1 MPKTKID
8 DLAFAPAHQLARMIL
23 EGDVSS
29 VDVLEA
35 QLEQIAKHNGDLNAV
50 VTLDEEGARERAREA
65 DAALARDEVWGPLH
79 GVPLTIKDAYET
91 KGMRTTSSYPA
102 LSDYVP
108 ERDAVVVARLRQ
120 AGGIILGKTNMSMLA
135 TDIQSDSPVFG
146 RANNPWDVNRTPG
159 GSSGGSAA
167 AVAAGL
173 SPLDMGDDLGGS
185 VRIPAHFCG
194 VFSLKPT
201 EYRVPSVGYIP
212 DWSLADDSG
221 ENVGV
226 VQHMGTY
233 GPLARSIED
242 LRLGLSLVEGP
253 AKRQATLPPVP
264 TGESHPRPLQA
275 YRIAWT
281 DRFEGAPVSGET
293 QRAIQDLAAELE
305 QAGGHVERQEPA
317 AFDFAEAWETW
328 GEIVGAELRAAVPVK
343 LRFLFSVLFMTSGGP
358 PMDRGIVRGIRAKRK
373 RYHVA
378 LSKRQKLI
386 NEMER
391 FLAEWDA
398 WLCPVSATPAFTH
411 RRSGAAIEVDG
422 KEVPYMLATVG
433 YTAVFNL
440 TGNPVVTLP
449 LTQSTQGLPIGV
461 QVVGSRWQDTHL
473 LNVAEAVGEMTDG
486 YQKPPGLG

>member
-8 DLAFAPAHQLARMIL
+8 DLAFAPAHQLARAIL
-23 EGDVSS
+23 ERTVSS
-29 VDVLEA
+29 VEVLDA
-35 QLEQIAKHNGDLNAV
+35 YLERIAAVNADLNAV
-50 VTLDEEGARERAREA
+50 VTLNEAEARSRAEAA

-79 GVPLTIKDAYET
+79 GVPVTIKDAYET
-91 KGMRTTSSYPA
+91 KGLRTTSSYPP
-102 LSDYVP
+102 LSEYVP

-120 AGGIILGKTNMSMLA
+120 AGAIILGKTNMSMLA

-146 RANNPWDVNRTPG
+146 RANNPWDVARTPG

-167 AVAAGL
+167 AVAAGF
-173 SPLDMGDDLGGS
+173 SPLDVGGDLGGS

-212 DWSLADDSG
+212 DWSLPDDSG
-221 ENVGV
+221 EIVGV

-242 LRLGLSLVEGP
+242 LRLCLSLIEGP
-253 AKRQATLPPVP
+253 ARRQATLPPVP
-264 TGESHPRPLQA
+264 KRESRPRPLRE

-281 DRFEGAPVSGET
+281 DGFEGAPVSGET
-293 QRAIQDLAAELE
+293 QRAIQDLVAKLE
-305 QAGGHVERQEPA
+305 RAGCHVERRDPK

-328 GEIVGAELRAAVPVK
+328 GEIVGAELGAAVPFK
-343 LRFLFSVLFMTSGGP
+343 LRLLFSVLFMTSGRP

-378 LSKRQKLI
+378 LSRRQKLI
-386 NEMER
+386 NEMEG

-411 RRSGAAIEVDG
+411 RRTGAAIEVDG
-422 KEVPYMLATVG
+422 REVPYMLATVG

-449 LTQSTQGLPIGV
+449 VTQSSQGLPIGV

-473 LNVAEAVGEMTDG
+473 LNVAQAVAEMTDG
-486 YQKPPGLG
+486 YSKPTPS